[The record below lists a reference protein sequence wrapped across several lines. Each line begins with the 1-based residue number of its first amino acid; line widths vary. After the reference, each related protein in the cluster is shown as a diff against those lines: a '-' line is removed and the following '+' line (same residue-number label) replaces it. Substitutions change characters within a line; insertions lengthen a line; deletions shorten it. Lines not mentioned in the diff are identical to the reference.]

1 MTTKSAKTDKL
12 KDALFFIILAGLT
25 VALIWIVGPYL
36 GAVLW
41 SLIGAILFAPLHGR
55 LLARFGN
62 RNVAALITLLVI
74 TVVIIVPALLLIGGL
89 VNEAS
94 GLYAGIRD
102 GRIDPARWFEQ
113 VRAVLPSWATAL
125 LQRFGLTDF
134 DAAARMIQTGFTQS
148 FRTIANQALLLSQSA
163 FGMFVGLGVMLYVTF
178 FLIRDGKALF
188 AKAASALPLH
198 PVHCDTLV
206 AQFVTVV
213 RATVKGTIVVA
224 IVQGSLGG
232 LIFWF
237 LGIEGALL
245 WAVLMGFLSLVPAL
259 GSAVVWV
266 PVALYLFA
274 TGQVWQAAVLVGFG
288 ICVISLVDNLL
299 RPILVGRDA
308 RLPDFVV
315 LVTTLGGLEVVG
327 INGFVLGPLIAALFM
342 AAWRLTTVP
351 PIGTAEKP
359 AGEGA

>member
-1 MTTKSAKTDKL
+1 MTEKSAKTNKL
-12 KDALFFIILAGLT
+12 KDALFFIILALLT
-25 VALIWIVGPYL
+25 IALCWIVGPYF

-41 SLIGAILFAPLHGR
+41 SLIAAILFAPLHDR

-62 RNVAALITLLVI
+62 RTLAALITLTLI
-74 TVVIIVPALLLIGGL
+74 TLLIIVPTLLLIAAM

-94 GLYAGIRD
+94 SLYAGIRQ
-102 GRIDPARWFEQ
+102 GQINPAQWFEQ
-113 VRAVLPSWATAL
+113 IYAVLPTWATAM

-134 DAAARMIQTGFTQS
+134 EAATRMIQTGFTQS
-148 FRTIANQALLLSQSA
+148 FRTIANQALMLSQGA
-163 FGMFVGLGVMLYVTF
+163 FGMIVGLGVMLYITF
-178 FLIRDGKALF
+178 FLIRDGRTLY
-188 AKAASALPLH
+188 AKGADALPLH
-198 PVHCDTLV
+198 SVHRDTLV
-206 AQFVTVV
+206 KQFVTVV

-232 LIFWF
+232 IIFWF

-245 WAVLMGFLSLVPAL
+245 WAVLMGVLSLVPAL
-259 GSAVVWV
+259 GSAIVWI
-266 PVALYLFA
+266 PVAIYLFA

-288 ICVISLVDNLL
+288 AGVISLVDNLL

-327 INGFVLGPLIAALFM
+327 VNGFVLGPLIAALFM
-342 AAWRLTTVP
+342 AAWRLTTMP
-351 PIGTAEKP
+351 PIGAAVSP
-359 AGEGA
+359 ARE